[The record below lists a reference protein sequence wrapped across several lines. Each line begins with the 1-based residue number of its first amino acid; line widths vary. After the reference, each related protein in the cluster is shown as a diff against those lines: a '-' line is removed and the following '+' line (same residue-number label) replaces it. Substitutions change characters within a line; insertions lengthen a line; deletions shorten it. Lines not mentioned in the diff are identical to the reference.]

1 MAMMTGLEA
10 QVCLLPGGFQ
20 SYAPAFDTDGCQ
32 PGFIAA
38 NCKAARRIFRTIQ
51 IGATELIRV
60 DPFQPLKVGAI
71 VDINSGPAI
80 SISDMLVDAQSL
92 FPRVLDEAGDFVV
105 GLGFVQDLTP
115 ELYRSGL
122 NPLPPQPAI
131 DKTDPMQLEVTNGNG
146 AATEDID
153 IYIYFVNPG

>member
-1 MAMMTGLEA
+1 MSAVMSGLEA
-10 QVCLLPGGFQ
+10 QVCMLPGGFQ
-20 SYAPAFDTDGCQ
+20 SYAPAFNTDGCQ
-32 PGFIAA
+32 PGFIAQH
-38 NCKAARRIFRTIQ
+38 CKAARRLTRTI
-51 IGATELIRV
+51 ALDSTEVIRI

-80 SISDMLVDAQSL
+80 SISDMRVDKQSL
-92 FPRVLDEAGDFVV
+92 FPRVEDEAEDFVD

-131 DKTDPMQLEVTNGNG
+131 DKTDPMQLSVTNANVG
-146 AATEDID
+146 ATEDID
-153 IYIYFVNPG
+153 VYIYFVNP